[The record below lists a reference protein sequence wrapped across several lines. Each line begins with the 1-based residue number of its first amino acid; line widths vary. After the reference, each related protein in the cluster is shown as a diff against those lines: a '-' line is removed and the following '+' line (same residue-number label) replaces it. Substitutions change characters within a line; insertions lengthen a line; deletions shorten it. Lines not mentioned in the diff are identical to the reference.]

1 MTISCKLCGHKL
13 HSQLPATKAQS
24 HVLEQMTTHLG
35 QKHKQEAQDL
45 ASMIAAT
52 TTYLLISLFV
62 EIPPEETEL
71 LENVERNEEL
81 LFGILGA
88 DPQNQN

>member
-1 MTISCKLCGHKL
+1 MTISCTLCGHKF
-13 HSQLPATKAQS
+13 HSSLPTTKAQS
-24 HVLEQMTTHLG
+24 HVLEQMTAHLG

-52 TTYLLISLFV
+52 STYLLISLFV

-71 LENVERNEEL
+71 RQNIERNEEL
-81 LFGILGA
+81 LFEILGR
-88 DPQNQN
+88 